1 MIGNIISFILG
12 ANISLIFYAIFLIG
26 KNADVEFENKEENIE

>member
-1 MIGNIISFILG
+1 MLLFFIGIFVG
-12 ANISLIFYAIFLIG
+12 ANISLVFYAIFLIG